1 MWPEVNDMTK
11 LTEKGRGIR
20 DMFDKI
26 APRYDLLNRLLSLG
40 IDRRWRR
47 FAVRQLNI
55 PKNGMVLDI
64 ATGTG
69 DVALEIGRQTDSS
82 VKIVGSDFT
91 QGMLVL
97 GQEKIAESP
106 YRDRIVLVNAPC
118 EEMPHPGGL
127 FDGITIAFGIRN
139 VVDRQKGLCEM
150 SRVLKPGGRAVI
162 LEFATPRNR
171 LFRAIYLFYFLR
183 VLPWLGGLI
192 SQRSAYQY
200 LPDSVLEF
208 PEREAFA
215 AMMEEAGFV
224 DVRVHDLTGGIAAVH
239 VGTKAS

>member
-1 MWPEVNDMTK
+1 MQQ

-20 DMFDKI
+20 DMFDRI
-26 APRYDLLNRLLSLG
+26 APRYDLLNRVLSLG

-47 FAVRQLNI
+47 FAVRQLQI
-55 PKNGMVLDI
+55 PKNGKVLDI

-69 DVALEIGRQTDSS
+69 DVALEVARQTDHS

-97 GQEKIAESP
+97 GQQKIADSP
-106 YRDRIVLVNAPC
+106 YVGRILLANAPC
-118 EEMPHPGGL
+118 EALPHPEQT

-150 SRVLKPGGRAVI
+150 ARVLKPGGRAVI
-162 LEFATPRNR
+162 LEFAEPLNGF
-171 LFRAIYLFYFLR
+171 FRKVYYFYFLR

-208 PEREAFA
+208 PDRETFSH
-215 AMMEEAGFV
+215 MMEEAGFT
-224 DVRVHDLTGGIAAVH
+224 DVHVHNLTGGIAAVH
-239 VGTKAS
+239 VGTRP

>member
-1 MWPEVNDMTK
+1 MTE
-11 LTEKGRGIR
+11 LTDKGRGIR
-20 DMFDKI
+20 DMFDRI
-26 APRYDLLNRLLSLG
+26 APRYDLLNRVLSLG

-47 FAVRQLNI
+47 FAVRQLVV
-55 PKNGMVLDI
+55 PKNGRVLDI

-69 DVALEIGRQTDSS
+69 DVALEISRQTDAS

-97 GQEKIAESP
+97 GRDKISASL

-118 EEMPHPGGL
+118 EAMPHPDGI

-139 VVDRQKGLCEM
+139 VVDRQQGLCEM
-150 SRVLKPGGRAVI
+150 ARVLKPGGRAVI
-162 LEFATPRNR
+162 LEFASPRNR
-171 LFRAIYLFYFLR
+171 CFRAAYYFYFLR

-208 PEREAFA
+208 PDRETFKG
-215 AMMEEAGFV
+215 MMEQAGFS
-224 DVRVHDLTGGIAAVH
+224 DVRVHDLTVGIAAVH
-239 VGTKAS
+239 VGTKNG

>member
-1 MWPEVNDMTK
+1 MTE
-11 LTEKGRGIR
+11 LTDKGRGIR
-20 DMFDKI
+20 DMFDRI

-47 FAVRQLNI
+47 FAVRQLSV
-55 PKNGMVLDI
+55 PEGGMVLDI

-97 GQEKIAESP
+97 GRDKAAESP
-106 YRDRIVLVNAPC
+106 YSDRILMVNAPC
-118 EEMPHPGGL
+118 ESMPHPDAI

-139 VVDRQKGLCEM
+139 VVDRQKGLNEM
-150 SRVLKPGGRAVI
+150 VRVLKPGGRAVI
-162 LEFATPRNR
+162 LEFATPLNSF
-171 LFRAIYLFYFLR
+171 FRVVYHFYFLR

-200 LPDSVLEF
+200 LPDSVMEF
-208 PEREAFA
+208 PDRESFKG
-215 AMMEEAGFV
+215 MMEEAGFV
-224 DVRVHDLTGGIAAVH
+224 DVKVHNLTGGIAAVH
-239 VGTKAS
+239 VGTKA

>member
-1 MWPEVNDMTK
+1 MTK

-20 DMFDKI
+20 DMFDRI
-26 APRYDLLNRLLSLG
+26 APRYDLLNRVLSLG

-47 FAVRQLNI
+47 FAVRQLNV
-55 PKNGMVLDI
+55 PPGGMVLDI

-69 DVALEIGRQTDSS
+69 DVALEVARQTDAS
-82 VKIVGSDFT
+82 VRIVGSDFT

-97 GQEKIAESP
+97 GRDKIAASP
-106 YRDRIVLVNAPC
+106 FRERILLINAPC
-118 EEMPHPGGL
+118 EAMPHPDAL
-127 FDGITIAFGIRN
+127 FDGVTIAFGIRN
-139 VVDRQKGLCEM
+139 VVDRQQGLCEM
-150 SRVLKPGGRAVI
+150 ARVLKPGGRAVI

-171 LFRAIYLFYFLR
+171 FFRTIYYFYFRR

-208 PEREAFA
+208 PDRETFGK
-215 AMMEEAGFV
+215 MMEDAGFSSV
-224 DVRVHDLTGGIAAVH
+224 KVHDLTGGIAAVH
-239 VGTKAS
+239 VGTRAG